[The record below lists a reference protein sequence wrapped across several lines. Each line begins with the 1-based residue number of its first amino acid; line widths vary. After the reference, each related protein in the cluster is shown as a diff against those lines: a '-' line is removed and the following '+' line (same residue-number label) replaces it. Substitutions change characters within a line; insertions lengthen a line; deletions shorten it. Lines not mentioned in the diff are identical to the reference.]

1 MVKRTTRRANKK
13 HPAGSRLLSK
23 PTYLGDD
30 KIPTTVN
37 FIQYAPKQLVIKDI
51 PSQSELKKEIAA
63 DKVNWFRVTG
73 LYDAEYINKICRDFG
88 LHSFD
93 VKDLLADQ
101 KVVKVVLYD
110 DITFVLMSAFYLK
123 DDDILDDIQIA
134 FIVGKNFI
142 VSFQETD
149 TPIFDEVSKAI
160 EENNMLF
167 RENGTDFLLYILFN
181 SVNMFN
187 TNTVM
192 AMEDTLVDIEDKLIN
207 QQNTVDIQHFLRM
220 RRIDYT
226 HMKRFVVSF
235 REEFTNLL
243 HNTNK
248 LIKAENMIYFNDYDD
263 RLRTA
268 LDNLDS
274 FHESLISLLD
284 VYYNNNNLKM
294 NEIIKRLTIVSTIFI
309 PLTFMVGV
317 WGMNFKF
324 MPELEWEYGYLF
336 SWLTFVV
343 IVALA
348 CYLMK
353 KKKWF

>member
-1 MVKRTTRRANKK
+1 MVKRATKRTKK
-13 HPAGSRLLSK
+13 HSVGNRLLSI
-23 PTYLGDD
+23 PTYLGND
-30 KIPTTVN
+30 KIPTTVSLV
-37 FIQYAPKQLVIKDI
+37 QYGSKQVLVKNMQ
-51 PSQSELKKEIAA
+51 SHSELKKEIVAN
-63 DKVNWFRVTG
+63 KVNWFKVTG
-73 LYDAEYINKICRDFG
+73 ICDADYISKICKEFG

-101 KVVKVVLYD
+101 KIVKVVLYD
-110 DITFVLMSAFYLK
+110 DITFVLMSGFYLK
-123 DDDILDDIQIA
+123 NDDTLDDMQIA
-134 FIVGKNFI
+134 FIVGNNFI
-142 VSFQETD
+142 VSFQESD

-160 EENNMLF
+160 EENNILF

-181 SVNMFN
+181 SVNIFN
-187 TNTVM
+187 TNTVLS
-192 AMEDTLVDIEDKLIN
+192 MEDALTDVEDRLIN
-207 QQNTVDIQHFLRM
+207 QKNTVDIQHFLRM

-248 LIKAENMIYFNDYDD
+248 LIKPENMVYFNDYDD
-263 RLRTA
+263 RLRTT
-268 LDNLDS
+268 LGNLDAL
-274 FHESLISLLD
+274 HESLISLLD

-317 WGMNFKF
+317 WGMNFDV
-324 MPELEWEYGYLF
+324 MPELEWKYGYLF
-336 SWLTFVV
+336 SWLTFIV
-343 IVALA
+343 IVLLA

-353 KKKWF
+353 KKKGF